1 MFFWFFRIR
10 FLKISCLN
18 CGQCGENQYRKK
30 EHNQHGSVFKALRQ
44 LSYFVNVTDPLI
56 IPMILIFLSCHEKA
70 HDNKEFN
77 HEYSKLHCESGIR
90 RILKW
95 YIFWGLSFF
104 EILGGR
110 RGYPLGGAVSP
121 RGHLVRFGP

>member
-1 MFFWFFRIR
+1 MFFGNSRIR

-30 EHNQHGSVFKALRQ
+30 EHNQRGSVFKALRQ
-44 LSYFVNVTDPLI
+44 LLYFVNVTDPLI

-95 YIFWGLSFF
+95 YIF
-104 EILGGR
+104 
-110 RGYPLGGAVSP
+110 
-121 RGHLVRFGP
+121 

>member
-1 MFFWFFRIR
+1 MFFGNSRIR

-56 IPMILIFLSCHEKA
+56 ISMILIFLSCHEKLMITK
-70 HDNKEFN
+70 NSIMNVQNFTVN
-77 HEYSKLHCESGIR
+77 QESGE
-90 RILKW
+90 L
-95 YIFWGLSFF
+95 
-104 EILGGR
+104 
-110 RGYPLGGAVSP
+110 
-121 RGHLVRFGP
+121 